1 MMVSGLSLPAADCW
15 LHAIFACMKILMVC
29 LGNICRSPLAE
40 GILQDKAFKAG
51 LNWSIESAGT
61 NGLHDGEPPHSLS
74 QKVARMNGIDICNQR
89 SRRLVP
95 EDFDRFDK
103 IYALAEDVLFDIKRI
118 ARKKFDRSKVDLLM
132 NELYPGKDLDVPD
145 PWSGPEKEYHEAFR
159 LIDAACEKIIQ
170 KAQQDFGY
178 NIQGTSNKQPVTGN
192 NGKG

>member
-1 MMVSGLSLPAADCW
+1 M
-15 LHAIFACMKILMVC
+15 
-29 LGNICRSPLAE
+29 
-40 GILQDKAFKAG
+40 
-51 LNWSIESAGT
+51 
-61 NGLHDGEPPHSLS
+61 
-74 QKVARMNGIDICNQR
+74 
-89 SRRLVP
+89 P

-170 KAQQDFGY
+170 KALQGARNQQQE
-178 NIQGTSNKQPVTGN
+178 ISNK
-192 NGKG
+192 